1 MVGKIVVILRGIRS
15 LKMSSKKNG
24 KEIFK
29 EGFYKFLLF
38 IFITNVIALV
48 ILAMLKINP
57 PTLAFG
63 ISDTTAQ
70 AYLISLVESSVVIVI
85 CGLLFSFAH
94 RRAKR
99 KKSVK

>member
-1 MVGKIVVILRGIRS
+1 
-15 LKMSSKKNG
+15 
-24 KEIFK
+24 
-29 EGFYKFLLF
+29 
-38 IFITNVIALV
+38 
-48 ILAMLKINP
+48 MLKIKP